1 MVETLLARLEAVAAR
16 LEAAEGLVT
25 GAAPPAPPQP
35 AAAPAPAPAPAAA
48 EKPFLAAWAAL
59 VAEQLEPLVASAAAV
74 GDAGVEAATAATAR
88 AFAEQGRILEVVAA
102 CRRPDVPALQQ
113 VLAGCGAAIGEAQ
126 VGGPEPRAR
135 RDPGPPVHRSGR
147 RGGGG

>member
-35 AAAPAPAPAPAAA
+35 APAPAPAAA
-48 EKPFLAAWAAL
+48 EKPFLAAWAVL

-74 GDAGVEAATAATAR
+74 GDAGVEAATAAAAR
-88 AFAEQGRILEVVAA
+88 AFAEQGRVLEVVAA
-102 CRRPDVPALQQ
+102 CRRPDVSALQR

-126 VGGPEPRAR
+126 VGGPEARAR

-147 RGGGG
+147 RGGGGG